1 MGAGQKGCAF
11 CEEFESERWER
22 ASETRCGQ
30 EQPLLGKS
38 ACWQE
43 CGYAPS
49 LSSPLGALISPAM
62 RGGVLWAAVVL
73 SVAGAAC
80 ALGGH
85 TGAPALSCGA
95 QIPAQALPLRLRG
108 GDDDAAVELPMPDTR
123 RLLELGK
130 CTG

>member
-1 MGAGQKGCAF
+1 M
-11 CEEFESERWER
+11 
-22 ASETRCGQ
+22 
-30 EQPLLGKS
+30 
-38 ACWQE
+38 
-43 CGYAPS
+43 
-49 LSSPLGALISPAM
+49 
-62 RGGVLWAAVVL
+62 LWAAVVL
-73 SVAGAAC
+73 SMAGAAC

-108 GDDDAAVELPMPDTR
+108 GDDGAAELPMPDTR